1 MNDRTFFH
9 VSAACNAAMDRD
21 TKRRAFADKR
31 LRGRR
36 VTKQALDHL
45 TNTFDALFVAELAR
59 IAEDAGL

>member
-1 MNDRTFFH
+1 MNDRTFLR

-21 TKRRAFADKR
+21 TKRRAFANKR

-45 TNTFDALFVAELAR
+45 SATFDALFVGELAR
-59 IAEDAGL
+59 IAEDSGF

>member
-1 MNDRTFFH
+1 MNDRTFLH

-21 TKRRAFADKR
+21 IKRRAFADKR

-36 VTKQALDHL
+36 VTRQALGQL
-45 TNTFDALFVAELAR
+45 SATFDALFVAELAR